1 MEERIDFKGIA
12 VFPGMVYG
20 PVYKW
25 RSLRQRLEVRNLQS
39 KKECDEEL
47 ILLKKSLDRT
57 ERELENLI
65 QSLKNDPKASELI
78 EILESQIV
86 FLNDP
91 LFRAKI
97 AERISQEKESAEL
110 ALETAVSNLYEEFQR
125 IEDPFFR
132 ERADHLLDIA
142 KRLSHNLIPESNTV
156 TIPEI
161 PNNSILIAKELSPS
175 ELISIDKSRL
185 AGIATDYG
193 GKTGH
198 MAIIARS
205 FGIPTVVG
213 LKNLS
218 SLLEDGEFVLLD
230 GLKGNVKRQPNLEEI
245 KSFGLRCDLPI
256 KIEEPKTYSGQLMTK
271 DGMIFEVKAN
281 VDTEIEALYSK
292 KKGANGI
299 GLLRSEILF
308 IGFENHKPTEEEQYQ
323 IFSKIL
329 NEVSPLPV
337 TVRVWDVGAD
347 KMEVGYEE
355 ANPFLGSRGI
365 RYLLRHTSF
374 FKEQIRALLRASTA
388 GNLRVMLPMVTTV
401 SEILETR
408 KLWKECELELEA
420 QGFAFS
426 PKVPFGIMVETP
438 ASALNLPFLG
448 KHVDFYSVGTNDLL
462 QYLLAVERN
471 NHLISELYNPFQ
483 LVFLLVLK
491 NIAETAKAQKIPV
504 SICGEVASDPFFIP
518 ILIGLGFKE
527 ISCALPLIDTIKKC
541 VTEVS
546 HWKSK
551 ELLDAI
557 ITLSGEE
564 KYAEIDTL
572 LGEALH

>member
-1 MEERIDFKGIA
+1 MEERIEFKGIA
-12 VFPGMVYG
+12 VFTGTVYG
-20 PVYKW
+20 AVHKW
-25 RSLRQRLEVRNLQS
+25 RSARQRLEVRNLET

-47 ILLKKSLDRT
+47 GLLKKSLVKT
-57 ERELENLI
+57 ETELVSLI
-65 QSLKNDPKASELI
+65 EGLQSDPKANELI
-78 EILESQIV
+78 QILDSQIV

-97 AERISQEKESAEL
+97 AERITQDKESAEL

-142 KRLSHNLIPESNTV
+142 KRLSHNLLPESS
-156 TIPEI
+156 IGQSPEL
-161 PNNSILIAKELSPS
+161 PDNSILIAKELSPS
-175 ELISIDKSRL
+175 ELISIDKSKL
-185 AGIATDYG
+185 VGIATDYG

-213 LKNLS
+213 LKNIS

-230 GLKGNVKRQPNLEEI
+230 GSKGLVKRQPSLDEI

-256 KIEEPKTYSGQLMTK
+256 KLDPLKSSSGQLMTK
-271 DGMIFEVKAN
+271 DGMIFEVKVN
-281 VDTEIEALYSK
+281 VDTEAEALYSK
-292 KKGANGI
+292 KKGASGI

-308 IGFENHKPTEEEQYQ
+308 IGFENHKPTEEEQFQ
-323 IFSKIL
+323 IFSRIL
-329 NEVSPLPV
+329 KEVHPLPV
-337 TVRVWDVGAD
+337 TIRVWDVGAD

-365 RYLLRHTSF
+365 RYLLRHRNF
-374 FKEQIRALLRASTA
+374 FKEQIRALLRASIT

-401 SEILETR
+401 SEILESR
-408 KLWKECELELEA
+408 KLWKECEEELKVEGVA
-420 QGFAFS
+420 FAE
-426 PKVPFGIMVETP
+426 KVPFGIMVETP

-483 LVFLLVLK
+483 IVFLLVLK
-491 NIAETAKAQKIPV
+491 NIAEIAKSQKIPV

-518 ILIGLGFKE
+518 VLIGLGFKE
-527 ISCALPLIDTIKKC
+527 ISCAIPLLDSIKKS
-541 VTEVS
+541 VSEIS

-551 ELLDAI
+551 ELLEEL

-564 KYAEIDTL
+564 KYTEIDTL